1 MDLRLTRAAE
11 GGKPR
16 RKEGAGWPAARAL
29 GARARS
35 PSGPMEV
42 AWEGVLGVNGGVS
55 PPKADNRAERPQ
67 RQRAGA
73 GPGGR
78 PATSPASQRRDA
90 GAFLRAGGGGSRAR
104 PLPAAGPGRFRIA
117 ESEAAGC

>member
-1 MDLRLTRAAE
+1 MDLRLTRVAE

-55 PPKADNRAERPQ
+55 PPKADNRAERP
-67 RQRAGA
+67 RAA
-73 GPGGR
+73 E
-78 PATSPASQRRDA
+78 
-90 GAFLRAGGGGSRAR
+90 GGGWAR
-104 PLPAAGPGRFRIA
+104 REAGRFPGFTKERRGRL
-117 ESEAAGC
+117 SEDRWRRQLSAPPPRRRPGAAQNCGE

>member
-1 MDLRLTRAAE
+1 MDLRLTRVAE

-55 PPKADNRAERPQ
+55 PPKADNRAERPSG
-67 RQRAGA
+67 RGRGL
-73 GPGGR
+73 GPAGGR
-78 PATSPASQRRDA
+78 PLPRLHKGET
-90 GAFLRAGGGGSRAR
+90 RA
-104 PLPAAGPGRFRIA
+104 PF
-117 ESEAAGC
+117 